1 MANINDGT
9 SIVLKINDV
18 VVPMNHFVESVFINV
33 IHGLVETLDKIP
45 EVKSK
50 IEVLI
55 EKN

>member
-1 MANINDGT
+1 MANKNDGA

-33 IHGLVETLDKIP
+33 IDGLVETLDKIP
-45 EVKSK
+45 EIKNK